1 MKGKIKMVNFE
12 TYMTAH
18 IAKIVGTKDL
28 TKISLTKQDIIQAI
42 QLTLT
47 CELYPIILNYVE
59 NNIEI

>member
-1 MKGKIKMVNFE
+1 MDNFE

-18 IAKIVGTKDL
+18 IAKIVGTKDF
-28 TKISLTKQDIIQAI
+28 TKMLLSRQEIINAI

>member
-1 MKGKIKMVNFE
+1 MENFE

-18 IAKIVGTKDL
+18 IAKIVGTKDF
-28 TKISLTKQDIIQAI
+28 TKIPLNRQEIINAI

-47 CELYPIILNYVE
+47 CELYPIILNYVQ